1 MVGRFFHGWGKVDQH
16 RVTESTVATRG
27 ATLCASWL
35 LSLVSQWLF
44 QFPLAYV
51 LSKHTDLIERGIWY
65 SFAVTNELIALVAI
79 AWFARGSGK

>member
-1 MVGRFFHGWGKVDQH
+1 M
-16 RVTESTVATRG
+16 
-27 ATLCASWL
+27 
-35 LSLVSQWLF
+35 F